1 MTHNNNNAALS
12 TDYVKIFVQLV
23 EEKGILAS
31 DILADTHIDPLHIEK
46 DSHIDSSQLMQ
57 LIGNASKLLSDEDWG
72 LQFGERLHLGTHGLL
87 GHVSTSANNS
97 LESLQTYQQ
106 FLQIRNQLVSID
118 YQLTGE
124 SVVILFA
131 IHADTALANLIHAK
145 TTPYNRP
152 IIDGCVSG
160 LITILGTK
168 FPLHSVDIPVHLSY
182 PKPKSI
188 ETHLRILGSN
198 ITFNSNQNSVEIPLH
213 LLTQQN
219 ATANAG
225 VFQLVTQQSEAALA
239 HIQQEENLSNTI
251 NRHLLENPEA
261 IVSQDMM
268 AEKLNMTPRT
278 LRRRLHQIGSNYQE
292 IQNSVRKDIAI
303 KYLRDTSWSIQEV
316 SSRLGYSEEVN
327 FSRAFKRWVG
337 ITPSL
342 FRKQR

>member
-23 EEKGILAS
+23 EDKGILAS
-31 DILADTHIDPLHIEK
+31 DILADTHIDPQHIEK

-57 LIGNASKLLSDEDWG
+57 LISNASRLLNDEDWG

-97 LESLQTYQQ
+97 LESLKTYQQ
-106 FLQIRNQLVSID
+106 FLQIRSQLVSID
-118 YQLTGE
+118 YQLKGQ

-131 IHADTALANLIHAK
+131 IHANIAHAK
-145 TTPYNRP
+145 TAPHNRP

-182 PKPKSI
+182 PKPQSI
-188 ETHLRILGSN
+188 EPHLSILGSN
-198 ITFNSNQNSVEIPLH
+198 ITFNSDQNSVEIPLS

-225 VFQLVTQQSEAALA
+225 VFQLVTQQSEAALTQ
-239 HIQQEENLSNTI
+239 IQQEENLSNTI

-261 IVSQDMM
+261 IISQDMM

-278 LRRRLHQIGSNYQE
+278 LRRKLHQIGSNYQE

-303 KYLRDTSWSIQEV
+303 KYLQDTSWSIQEV

-337 ITPSL
+337 VTPSL
-342 FRKQR
+342 FRKQS